1 LKLKIGIDGN
11 EYVVDIEVLEDD
23 TAGPVYL
30 APHGQPTTL
39 QPVTPGVSGT
49 NQPVADRNVDETKVC
64 RSPVA
69 GVVVKL
75 NVRIGQAL
83 QINDL
88 MMVLEAMKME
98 TNITAPVAGKIKK
111 INAAQGDGVQ
121 VNQVLVEFE

>member
-23 TAGPVYL
+23 NASPVYL
-30 APHGQPTTL
+30 APHGQPTTV
-39 QPVTPGVSGT
+39 QPVTAEIPGA
-49 NQPVADRNVDETKVC
+49 NRPPVDANVDETKVC

-75 NVRIGQAL
+75 NVQPGQVL
-83 QINDL
+83 QTNDL

-98 TNITAPVAGKIKK
+98 TNITAPVAGKVKT
-111 INAAQGDGVQ
+111 INVGQGDGVQ